1 MTLALVFPGQGSQ
14 HVGMGKPLAEAFA
27 EAREVFEEVD
37 DALGRPLSRIVFEG
51 PDDDLTAT
59 ENAQPGL
66 LAMSMAVVRVLTNQG
81 GLDVGS
87 KAAFVAG
94 HSLGEYAALAAAG
107 ALSLADAARLLD
119 ARGAAMKRAGD
130 QAKQNT
136 GAAGAMSAL
145 LGLNINI
152 AEEVVETTVK
162 RSRKICVIA
171 NDNGPGQV
179 VISGHPAA
187 LELAEKLAKEA
198 GAKRA
203 VRLGVSAAFH
213 SPLMAPAAEIMHDVL
228 ASADLRAPQ
237 PPVMANVTAAPVSD
251 PEEIRDLLEQQI
263 TSRVRWRDS
272 VEVMAAAGVDTIA
285 EFGAGKVLTGIN
297 RRINRDLVTAS
308 VETPE
313 DVEPFL
319 KSL

>member
-66 LAMSMAVVRVLTNQG
+66 LAMSMAVVRALTNQG
-81 GLDVGS
+81 GLDVVGA

-130 QAKQNT
+130 QANIVIRDPT
-136 GAAGAMSAL
+136 CRLFGYHGL
-145 LGLNINI
+145 LG
-152 AEEVVETTVK
+152 
-162 RSRKICVIA
+162 
-171 NDNGPGQV
+171 P
-179 VISGHPAA
+179 SG
-187 LELAEKLAKEA
+187 
-198 GAKRA
+198 
-203 VRLGVSAAFH
+203 AFSLDH
-213 SPLMAPAAEIMHDVL
+213 M
-228 ASADLRAPQ
+228 
-237 PPVMANVTAAPVSD
+237 
-251 PEEIRDLLEQQI
+251 
-263 TSRVRWRDS
+263 
-272 VEVMAAAGVDTIA
+272 
-285 EFGAGKVLTGIN
+285 FG
-297 RRINRDLVTAS
+297 
-308 VETPE
+308 
-313 DVEPFL
+313 F
-319 KSL
+319 

>member
-1 MTLALVFPGQGSQ
+1 
-14 HVGMGKPLAEAFA
+14 MGKPLAEAFA
-27 EAREVFEEVD
+27 EARDVFEEID

-81 GLDVGS
+81 GLDVGA

-119 ARGAAMKRAGD
+119 ARGAAMKRA
-130 QAKQNT
+130 AEES
-136 GAAGAMSAL
+136 GAPGAMSAL
-145 LGLNINI
+145 LGADIKM
-152 AEEVVETTVK
+152 AEEVVENAAKKTGQ
-162 RSRKICVIA
+162 ICVIA

-179 VISGHPAA
+179 VISGHAGA
-187 LELAEKLAKEA
+187 LDLAEELAKEA

-213 SPLMAPAAEIMHDVL
+213 SPLMAPAAEMMHDIL
-228 ASADLRAPQ
+228 ASADFRAPE

-251 PEEIRDLLEQQI
+251 PEEIRELLEQQI

-272 VEVMAAAGVDTIA
+272 VEAMVAAGVETIA
-285 EFGAGKVLTGIN
+285 ELGAGKVLTGIN
-297 RRINRDLVTAS
+297 RRINRDLVTVS

-313 DVEPFL
+313 DVEAFL